1 MTASEEGPFPSSSR
15 EGKESGKY
23 MGIVGDKKAG
33 KQSGEKGR
41 RLLMKRRE
49 EREGGSVDDSKG
61 VGKRKR
67 EVEMRKKQENGNR
80 LSCE

>member
-33 KQSGEKGR
+33 KLS
-41 RLLMKRRE
+41 
-49 EREGGSVDDSKG
+49 
-61 VGKRKR
+61 GKR
-67 EVEMRKKQENGNR
+67 GA
-80 LSCE
+80 SC